1 MTLGFKIGSDN
12 KNLVLNC
19 IKIDFSSNINSNI
32 ANGVV
37 HALVKYC
44 EKKTILPFMLDRHWG
59 DDSQYL
65 PVDNISYIFLKSMVK
80 HLDFESNKRQIML
93 NVVQIL
99 FKNSYFFKKYM
110 LPKVI
115 YVYNINECQKTMKE
129 YFRNNAG
136 KYLKR
141 LPEPANIEGKY
152 SLDKQ
157 TRAKLDMVVSYL
169 FKNSLNMAIFNLFD
183 DNFNILHDGQSAF
196 ELLYKALLKKQKTA
210 QYKPS
215 AKFMNNLKMLANEH
229 VKVLKYFK
237 KLKELGGYPSPG
249 IYIYLKKME
258 MFLLLSENF
267 GYQIPQNLKDAFK
280 NKINMLISAMKTVFA
295 SYNHIELEHKLSCV
309 GPNTSKDINEIAEN
323 ICSTLIN
330 ENAEYCGHF
339 SKISSSQDFITS
351 YNITGI
357 GYNYIINSDT
367 YINPCETKNLL
378 KRLSPFIQNKNKY
391 ASFSG
396 NAIQDHDFPLFEYDK
411 EGYDDNY
418 YLEYGYYRIRLEDT
432 TCYINLAKIINQ
444 MVDSPYPYEFNMQR
458 LVAELPEIMPFISS
472 AFCDIPK
479 IC

>member
-19 IKIDFSSNINSNI
+19 IKIDFNSNTNSNI

-37 HALVKYC
+37 PALVKYC

-65 PVDNISYIFLKSMVK
+65 SVDNISYIFLKSMVK
-80 HLDFESNKRQIML
+80 HLDFEPNKRRIML

-99 FKNSYFFKKYM
+99 FKNSYFFKKYT

-129 YFRNNAG
+129 CFRNNAG

-157 TRAKLDMVVSYL
+157 IRAKLDMVVSYL
-169 FKNSLNMAIFNLFD
+169 FKSSLNMAIFNLFD

-215 AKFMNNLKMLANEH
+215 VKFMNNLKMLANEH

-267 GYQIPQNLKDAFK
+267 GYQIPQNLKNAFK
-280 NKINMLISAMKTVFA
+280 NKINMLISAMKSVLA
-295 SYNHIELEHKLSCV
+295 DYSHIKLEHELSCV
-309 GPNTSKDINEIAEN
+309 GPNMSEDINEIAEN
-323 ICSTLIN
+323 ICSTPAN
-330 ENAEYCGHF
+330 EVAEYCGHF
-339 SKISSSQDFITS
+339 SKIGSSQDFITS